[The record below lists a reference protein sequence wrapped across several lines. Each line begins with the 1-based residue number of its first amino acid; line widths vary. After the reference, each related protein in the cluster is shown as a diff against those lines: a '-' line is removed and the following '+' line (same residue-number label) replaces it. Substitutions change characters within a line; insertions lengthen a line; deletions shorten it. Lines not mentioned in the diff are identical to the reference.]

1 MKTFIT
7 VLKNNYLRTKPRII
21 LVAVM
26 TVVALSSTML
36 AVYLSG
42 LHQVKGRVAL
52 VAEDSSY
59 APTEKSEHL
68 KITVLDKKPP
78 YSALVEQKYD
88 AYVSLDREGN
98 YQIETLR
105 RAEYKDMLLYL
116 LQNPKAEP
124 PKMGT
129 ERGVGVNIIGFMMM
143 FLIMMSFSNLFVFA
157 DDKELG
163 QLGRIFM
170 APSSFGGYLAAHVI
184 YCMSLLLPEY
194 ILLVILKLS
203 GRNIGFSLLQYAGL
217 IAVTGLLGISIAL
230 LLYVLIQKA
239 DNATMLGNSIAVLA
253 TVLSGSFY
261 SFSKNNELLD
271 NMIKV
276 LPQKELMDFAGYLQ
290 NGKGI
295 EHSASIIYVIAF
307 AAVLFILSCKKLR
320 KMYVRKI

>member
-1 MKTFIT
+1 MKTFIN
-7 VLKNNYLRTKPRII
+7 VLKNNYLRTNPRII

-42 LHQVKGRVAL
+42 LHQVKGRIAL
-52 VAEDSSY
+52 VMEDSSHTV
-59 APTEKSEHL
+59 PEKSEYL

-78 YSALVEQKYD
+78 LSALVEQKYD
-88 AYVSLDREGN
+88 AFVTLDKEGE
-98 YQIETLR
+98 YQVETLR
-105 RAEYKDMLLYL
+105 RAEYKDMLQYL

-124 PKMGT
+124 PKMGA
-129 ERGVGVNIIGFMMM
+129 ERGIGVNIIGFMMM
-143 FLIMMSFSNLFVFA
+143 FLIMLSFSNLFVFA

-163 QLGRIFM
+163 QLGRVFM
-170 APSSFGGYLAAHVI
+170 APTSFWGYLAAHVV

-194 ILLVILKLS
+194 ILLVILKLA

-217 IAVTGLLGISIAL
+217 IAVTGFFGISVAL

-239 DNATMLGNSIAVLA
+239 DNATMLGNSITVLA

-271 NMIKV
+271 NIIKII
-276 LPQKELMDFAGYLQ
+276 PQKELMDFAQHLQ
-290 NGKGI
+290 DGKGM
-295 EHSASIIYVIAF
+295 EHSASILYVIAF
-307 AAVLFILSCKKLR
+307 SLLLFVISCGKLR